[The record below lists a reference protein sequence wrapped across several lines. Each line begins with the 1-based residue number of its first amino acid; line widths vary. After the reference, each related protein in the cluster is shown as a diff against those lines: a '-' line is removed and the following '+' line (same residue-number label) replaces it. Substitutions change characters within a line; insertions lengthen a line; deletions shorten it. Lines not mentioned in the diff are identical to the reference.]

1 MTGEALRSPHAI
13 LLWGLSRGGEGRA
26 WLACGVYGRYEIRAF
41 FFLSLYF
48 QPLCTCFT
56 CYTCIDMHL
65 MVFVLQLWA
74 YEVLGLHPPETTH
87 PQANEVIPRALCWG
101 DDFRQHSYPRVTLD
115 TLRASLD
122 RLSGGGVSL
131 TLICTYKKVV
141 CAFFYSR

>member
-1 MTGEALRSPHAI
+1 
-13 LLWGLSRGGEGRA
+13 
-26 WLACGVYGRYEIRAF
+26 
-41 FFLSLYF
+41 
-48 QPLCTCFT
+48 
-56 CYTCIDMHL
+56 

-131 TLICTYKKVV
+131 TLICTYMEVV
-141 CAFFYSR
+141 LCTLLLLMTLGLLGAGPLGFMGWLR